1 MATHTMVE
9 SVSSD
14 DGEAILA
21 AAAALRP
28 VIRAHQEEIERER
41 RIPPTLI
48 EHLRA
53 AGLYRM
59 MVPQELG
66 GAQLDLLTC
75 FRAIELAS
83 EGDGSV
89 GWNIATSSAQA
100 LTVLSLPDAGVR
112 EIFANG
118 PDVPL
123 AGTLGRAGGR
133 GVAVNGGYVVTGR
146 WSFGSGCQASAWMNG
161 GFEIFDGPEPRR
173 LPDGTTA
180 RARGF
185 FKSTECKIVDTWRV
199 TGLRGTGSHDW
210 AVHEVFV
217 PSERTSPHPGSNTNL
232 WSRWPG
238 TLYQMPASMFIGP
251 HFGPVATGIARAAID
266 ALAEIA
272 GSKTPYTQAGLLRD
286 QMQVQEWVG
295 RAEVLLGSARAYR
308 EAVVSEMWSTVAAG
322 HPVTVEQT
330 ARSRMAGSY
339 AADCAM
345 QATDLM
351 YRAGGTTSIE
361 WGQRLERCWRDMHV
375 VGQNFA
381 LLPEFYVLG
390 GKALLGLPPGP
401 KLS

>member
-1 MATHTMVE
+1 MATNALAE

-14 DGEAILA
+14 DGDALLA

-28 VIRAHQEEIERER
+28 VIRGYQDEIERER
-41 RIPPTLI
+41 RIPPALT
-48 EHLRA
+48 EQLRA

-59 MVPQELG
+59 LVPKELG
-66 GAQLDLLTC
+66 GAQLDLLTA
-75 FRAIELAS
+75 FQAIELIS

-89 GWNIATSSAQA
+89 GWNVATSSAQA
-100 LTVLSLPDAGVR
+100 LTALSLPDAGVR
-112 EIFANG
+112 EIYANG

-133 GVAVNGGYVVTGR
+133 GVAVDGGYVVTGR
-146 WSFGSGCQASAWMNG
+146 WSFGSGCQASTWMTG
-161 GFEIFDGPEPRR
+161 SFEIIDGLEPRR
-173 LPDGTTA
+173 RPDGSPDL
-180 RARGF
+180 ARGV
-185 FKSTECKIVDTWRV
+185 FKATECTIVDTWQV

-217 PSERTSPHPGSNTNL
+217 PSERTAPHPGSVTNR

-266 ALAEIA
+266 ALSEIA
-272 GSKTPYTQAGLLRD
+272 GSKTPYTQPGLLRD
-286 QMQVQEWVG
+286 QVQVQEWVG
-295 RAEVLLGSARAYR
+295 RAEVLVGSARTYR
-308 EAVVSEMWSTVAAG
+308 EAVVTEMWRTVAAG
-322 HPVTVEQT
+322 QPVTVEQM

-361 WGQRLERCWRDMHV
+361 WGQRLERCWRDVHV